1 MTEGLWAAIIGVGGT
16 LLGTALGWW
25 LNTLSNR
32 GKIDVFC
39 KKWDVEFETNI
50 NGILARTED
59 IEKAEYFDFNVELE
73 VVNHS
78 SDIKIIREVQILFED
93 FNGKILEAVI
103 PNDTSLRTY
112 SNHHYFHKEVKPFN
126 VYGKSII
133 SINLDKGFN
142 NSNSKF
148 DFVFNTEK
156 IFLQYK
162 DEANNIKR
170 VLLKEGNVKDYYSIK
185 DEGENNA

>member
-39 KKWDVEFETNI
+39 KKWDVEFKINNNGFVESTNDI
-50 NGILARTED
+50 NE
-59 IEKAEYFDFNVELE
+59 AEYFNFNVELE
-73 VVNHS
+73 VINHS
-78 SDIKIIREVQILFED
+78 SNIKILRDVQILFQD
-93 FNGKILEAVI
+93 SNGKILKTII

-112 SNHHYFHKEVKPFN
+112 SNHYCSHKEVKPFN

-133 SINLDKGFN
+133 SISLDKGFN
-142 NSNSKF
+142 DSNSKF
-148 DFVFNTEK
+148 DFIFNTEK

-170 VLLKEGNVKDYYSIK
+170 VLLKEGNIKDYYEKETS
-185 DEGENNA
+185 EGND